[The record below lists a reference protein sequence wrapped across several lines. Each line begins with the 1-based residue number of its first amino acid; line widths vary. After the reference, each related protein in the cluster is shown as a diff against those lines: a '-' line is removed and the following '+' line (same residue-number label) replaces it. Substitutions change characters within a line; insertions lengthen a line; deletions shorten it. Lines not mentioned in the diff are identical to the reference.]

1 MGNCYPQEII
11 PTLVAGWQ
19 EGRFPFTDLIK
30 QYPAEVME
38 IAAADVLRGRVVKA
52 VLLWK

>member
-1 MGNCYPQEII
+1 M
-11 PTLVAGWQ
+11 AGWQ